1 MESGKSLSSNQRG
14 RTTTTRVK
22 RLTAVLAFCI
32 SALPVFVTLCS
43 PADASAQSLA
53 TTERVIQGKVF
64 AANGSVQTGAV
75 VYLKDMKS
83 LEIKT
88 YIAQD
93 GTYRFGQLG
102 TQDDYQLWAEFGGH
116 KSKTRIISAF
126 DSRKFFEMPLHL
138 EAK

>member
-1 MESGKSLSSNQRG
+1 
-14 RTTTTRVK
+14 
-22 RLTAVLAFCI
+22 
-32 SALPVFVTLCS
+32 
-43 PADASAQSLA
+43 
-53 TTERVIQGKVF
+53 VIQGKVF

>member
-1 MESGKSLSSNQRG
+1 
-14 RTTTTRVK
+14 
-22 RLTAVLAFCI
+22 LTALYAT
-32 SALPVFVTLCS
+32 AN
-43 PADASAQSLA
+43 ASAQSLA
-53 TTERVIQGKVF
+53 ATERVIQGKVF
-64 AANGSVQTGAV
+64 AASGSPQAGAV

-126 DSRKFFEMPLHL
+126 DSRKFFDMPLHI